1 MMWLEEQ
8 RENKM
13 KGGDSKMDDDGIG
26 LPTAV
31 CSHCGAELSIT
42 GRDGDNNGIIITV
55 AECPCGRTGTIELT
69 FPQK

>member
-1 MMWLEEQ
+1 M
-8 RENKM
+8 N
-13 KGGDSKMDDDGIG
+13 DNGIG

-42 GRDGDNNGIIITV
+42 GRDGEDNGVIITV
-55 AECPCGRTGTIELT
+55 AECPCGSTGTIELT